1 MKMRAVLL
9 IALLI
14 GGTYAM
20 LESINDYHEKSFN
33 ELFESMN
40 ADFDSLTFNKPP
52 MNGSPAETWK
62 VTDELE
68 VDELLSFLQ
77 KYSVKKIKSEEVNSY
92 DSLDELSISLQDSE
106 GNSLTILVVEN
117 LIIQNSISYYEI
129 IDGPL
134 DMNWIVRF
142 IVSNK

>member
-1 MKMRAVLL
+1 MRMRAVLL

-20 LESINDYHEKSFN
+20 LESINDYYEKSFN
-33 ELFESMN
+33 ELYEAMN
-40 ADFDSLTFNKPP
+40 ADFDSLTFNKPA

-62 VTDELE
+62 VKDELE
-68 VDELLSFLQ
+68 VDELLNFLQ
-77 KYSVKKIKSEEVNSY
+77 KYSVKKIKSEDVNSY
-92 DSLDELSISLQDSE
+92 GSLDELSISLQDSE
-106 GNSLTILVVEN
+106 GNSLTIIVAEN
-117 LIIQNSISYYEI
+117 LIIQNSINYYEI